1 VRRVV
6 RPLLVALVLV
16 LAACTS
22 DGPEDA
28 TTTTTEATETTST
41 EATTTT
47 VGPAVDL
54 DGVEPAGEAVGEVVH
69 GSLATADGRTRTY
82 RLYLPT
88 ERADDAPLV
97 LALHGG
103 TGNGDQFAR
112 SSGYD
117 GLAEANGF
125 VVAYPDG
132 TPTAMGPRNLVWNGG
147 GCCAAA
153 VAQDVD
159 DVGFLTRL
167 ADELAE
173 EHGLDAGR
181 VLVVGHSNGA
191 MMGLRLACEAADHV
205 AAVAVQAGTVFL
217 DECVPSRPVS
227 VLDLH
232 GTADRNL
239 PIDGGVGDQSLVGA
253 DFPPPRDGLTTIAA
267 ELGCAG
273 TDDPTVRETDRPDV
287 TVESWGPCAG
297 GADVELIAVEGA
309 PHAWMDD
316 ASILTWAFLAAHR
329 D

>member
-1 VRRVV
+1 MTRTLAVV
-6 RPLLVALVLV
+6 LLV
-16 LAACTS
+16 LAVGCSGGDDDATPTS
-22 DGPEDA
+22 
-28 TTTTTEATETTST
+28 TTTTTETTT
-41 EATTTT
+41 TAAATTTT
-47 VGPAVDL
+47 MGPAVDL
-54 DGVEPAGEAVGEVVH
+54 DGVEPAVEAVGEVVH
-69 GSLATADGRTRTY
+69 ATLETADGRTRTY

-88 ERADDAPLV
+88 QPADDAPLV

-125 VVAYPDG
+125 VIAYPDG
-132 TPTAMGPRNLVWNGG
+132 TPTAMGPRNLVWNAG

-173 EHGLDAGR
+173 EHGLDATR

-191 MMGLRLACEAADHV
+191 MMGLRLACEAAGHV

-217 DECVPSRPVS
+217 DECAPSRPVS

-253 DFPPPRDGLTTIAA
+253 DYPPPRDGLATLATAA
-267 ELGCAG
+267 GCDGA
-273 TDDPTVRETDRPDV
+273 DDPTVRATDEADV
-287 TVESWGPCAG
+287 TVESWGPCPDG
-297 GADVELIAVEGA
+297 VDVELVAVQGA

-316 ASILTWAFLAAHR
+316 TSLLTWAFLAAHA
-329 D
+329 